1 MHVYSLLLELREN
14 ITLYF
19 MKYLKFEIKNTPLEI
34 LPIKVKI
41 WFNLSIQTC
50 RLQIKDLNGCNSLV
64 SEINCTRKT
73 HI

>member
-1 MHVYSLLLELREN
+1 MLELREN

-19 MKYLKFEIKNTPLEI
+19 MKYLNFKIKNTPLEI

-41 WFNLSIQTC
+41 WFILSIQTC
-50 RLQIKDLNGCNSLV
+50 TLIQIKDLNGCKSLV
-64 SEINCTRKT
+64 SEINFTRKT